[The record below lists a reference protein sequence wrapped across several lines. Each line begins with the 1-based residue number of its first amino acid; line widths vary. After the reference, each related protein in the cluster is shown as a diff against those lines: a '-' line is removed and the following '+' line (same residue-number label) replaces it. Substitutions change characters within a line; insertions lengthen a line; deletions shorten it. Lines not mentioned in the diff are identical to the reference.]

1 MLVVGTL
8 GGEGCFDG
16 HYGHSF
22 LSRNSKRFT
31 RSCEIDL
38 LEALLQWEVFAGHF
52 DLCDRA
58 FFFVFDTVTAAQNFF
73 SLAVRPFL
81 LLRDLPGAE
90 LELLIVP
97 AEELLVAEAIGVYCG
112 QCLKRES
119 FLTDR
124 AFLVWMLE
132 GERGEW
138 ICGEEGREKV
148 EGLGDGVE
156 MGWKNGLCDPYD
168 QDDIDEDVGLRAARN
183 DLLYIR
189 AEKVLMFLVL
199 PERHL
204 HSLSAVQ
211 VHQLFHIIISSH
223 IQTAIAPYHL
233 PIWREYC

>member
-1 MLVVGTL
+1 MIDGLEKLSYCAFLPAVLHRFPIVAFLVVGLVEMLVVGTL
-8 GGEGCFDG
+8 GGKGCFDG

-52 DLCDRA
+52 DLCDWA

-112 QCLKRES
+112 ERLKRES

-124 AFLVWMLE
+124 AFLV
-132 GERGEW
+132 
-138 ICGEEGREKV
+138 
-148 EGLGDGVE
+148 
-156 MGWKNGLCDPYD
+156 
-168 QDDIDEDVGLRAARN
+168 
-183 DLLYIR
+183 
-189 AEKVLMFLVL
+189 
-199 PERHL
+199 
-204 HSLSAVQ
+204 
-211 VHQLFHIIISSH
+211 
-223 IQTAIAPYHL
+223 
-233 PIWREYC
+233 